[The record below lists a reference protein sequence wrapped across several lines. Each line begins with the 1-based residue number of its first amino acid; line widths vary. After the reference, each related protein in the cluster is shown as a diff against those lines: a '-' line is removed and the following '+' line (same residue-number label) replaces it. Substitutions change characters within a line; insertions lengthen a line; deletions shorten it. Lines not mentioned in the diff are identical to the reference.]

1 MFLLLACC
9 VHAQFLKPS
18 DVPIPAKNALASI
31 YPDAAL
37 PAWKRSNFNERRHK
51 NYTATF
57 VNDNGR
63 TWVTLDQSGKL
74 KAIEKNIDKNSI
86 PDSALAFIHAQH
98 PNTNVVITRKIMVA
112 GKNLLFVS
120 LKGNHLSYSLLF
132 DENGK
137 FIKEKSNLF
146 VYIFSIASL
155 YCLMDDFLPYNI
167 QQELTNPP
175 AIDDFHAE
183 AN

>member
-1 MFLLLACC
+1 MLSLLSCFA
-9 VHAQFLKPS
+9 HAQFLKPS
-18 DVPIPAKNALASI
+18 DVPVPAKNTLASI
-31 YPDAAL
+31 YPGVIF
-37 PAWKRSNFNERRHK
+37 PAWKLSNFNEHHHK

-57 VNDNGR
+57 VNDEGR
-63 TWVTLDQSGKL
+63 TWVTVDQSGKL

-86 PDSALAFIHAQH
+86 PADALDYIHAQH
-98 PNTNVVITRKIMVA
+98 PNTNVVITRNLNVA
-112 GKNLLFVS
+112 DKNFLFVS
-120 LKGNHLSYSLLF
+120 LKGDRLSYSLLF
-132 DENGK
+132 DDKGK

-146 VYIFSIASL
+146 IYIFSIASL

-167 QQELTNPP
+167 QQELTSPP